1 MLREPPR
8 TLTTSPIT
16 TGTSVVGI
24 KYKDGV
30 VLAGDT
36 QVSYGSM
43 SRYKGVERIANIN
56 KHTLLASSGEFSD
69 FQEIV
74 RLLRQQVVAEE
85 IANFGQADRSSSE
98 IAEYLTSMQYQRR
111 NKMNPLYTLSLV
123 AGYADGAPQLQ
134 AVDLYG
140 TTWKGDFLLTGFAQY
155 FCQVLC
161 QNAWRPDF
169 TEAEAR
175 ALAEECMRVLFYRD
189 SRATEVI

>member
-1 MLREPPR
+1 MEFAQNAPSPRVIKTHMPFEMLPPKLLE
-8 TLTTSPIT
+8 TC
-16 TGTSVVGI
+16 
-24 KYKDGV
+24 
-30 VLAGDT
+30 
-36 QVSYGSM
+36 
-43 SRYKGVERIANIN
+43 KG
-56 KHTLLASSGEFSD
+56 G
-69 FQEIV
+69 
-74 RLLRQQVVAEE
+74 
-85 IANFGQADRSSSE
+85 
-98 IAEYLTSMQYQRR
+98 
-111 NKMNPLYTLSLV
+111 YTLSLV